1 MRSLAAALASLAL
14 TGLAAQA
21 QDSAAQ
27 NGPQNPPIKSPQA
40 NSSSTP
46 VKGANSFTQSQARA
60 RIEAKGYTKVG
71 GLHKDKDGV
80 WRATAE
86 KDGKPGS
93 VSLDYQGNVN

>member
-14 TGLAAQA
+14 TGLSAHA
-21 QDSAAQ
+21 QD
-27 NGPQNPPIKSPQA
+27 GPQNPAVKSPQA

-46 VKGANSFTQSQARA
+46 VKGANSFTQSQAQA
-60 RIEAKGYTKVG
+60 RIEAKGYTKVA
-71 GLHKDKDGV
+71 GLHLDRNGV

-86 KDGKPGS
+86 KDGKSSS